1 MNKLIKIIVI
11 FTIIVNVING
21 LAYPKYNEKELILDG
36 SGSFPAQWF
45 TQTLDHFNF
54 QNNQTFQQKYYIN
67 DQYYNYKNGG
77 PIILYINGEGP
88 VSSPPYSSDDGVV
101 IYAQALNCMIVTL
114 EHRFYGESSPFSE
127 LTVENLQYLSHQQ
140 ALEDLATFIVSF
152 QSKLVGAGHIV
163 TIGGSYSGALSAW
176 FRIKYPHITVG
187 SIASS
192 GVVHS
197 ILDFTAFDAY
207 VSYAVGP
214 ECTKALQAVTSA
226 AEDEYSA
233 GGIREQ
239 QMKQILQA
247 ESLVDI
253 GDFFYWLADS
263 MMEGDQYGYIDELC
277 NPLVDA
283 INSGTS
289 GIDLITVYSNYTINT
304 WGKVLGTPDEYSTA
318 WQQNVTYDPSKS
330 ADRAWW
336 YQTCSSLG
344 WMQAAPS
351 ENSIRSSLV
360 NMTYFQTH
368 CEQLFGQAIW
378 PPNVNAVNTQYGG
391 DQSNP
396 LLNAAGTNILF
407 TNGHADPWSQ
417 ASIVNSNYPNVEPSV
432 ITTCRKCGHC
442 VDLRGCPGGCD
453 LPNNLDQVRSLSLK
467 SIAQWL
473 NLNN

>member
-1 MNKLIKIIVI
+1 MNKIIKIFVI

-21 LAYPKYNEKELILDG
+21 LAFPKHDELESTLDG

-54 QNNQTFQQKYYIN
+54 QNNQTFQQKYYVN
-67 DQYYNYKNGG
+67 DQYYNYQNGG

-88 VSSPPYSSDDGVV
+88 VSSPPYSSDDAVV

-140 ALEDLATFIVSF
+140 ALEDLATFIVSY
-152 QSKLVGAGHIV
+152 QNQLKNAGHIV

-192 GVVHS
+192 GVVHA
-197 ILDFTAFDAY
+197 ILDFTAFD
-207 VSYAVGP
+207 SYLTVAGGP
-214 ECTKALQAVTSA
+214 ECTSALQAVTA
-226 AEDEYSA
+226 AVEKEYFA
-233 GGIREQ
+233 GSSNQ
-239 QMKQILQA
+239 QHIKQILQA
-247 ESLVDI
+247 EELTEI

-263 MMEGDQYGYIDELC
+263 MAEGLQYGYYDELC
-277 NPLVDA
+277 YPLIDA
-283 INSGTS
+283 INAGTT
-289 GIDLITVYSNYTINT
+289 GIDLITLYSNYTINT

-318 WQQNVTYDPSKS
+318 WQQNITYDPSKS

-344 WMQAAPS
+344 WFQAAPS
-351 ENSIRSSLV
+351 QNSIRSSMV

-368 CEQLFGQAIW
+368 CEQLFGEGIW
-378 PPNVNAVNTQYGG
+378 PNVNAVNLQYGG

-396 LLNAAGTNILF
+396 LLNAAGSNILF
-407 TNGHADPWSQ
+407 TSGFSDPWTQ
-417 ASIVNSNYPNVEPSV
+417 ASILKSNYPDVEPS
-432 ITTCRKCGHC
+432 IMTTCRKCGHC

-453 LPNNLDQVRSLSLK
+453 LPNNLDQVRSYSLK
-467 SIAQWL
+467 LIATWL
-473 NLNN
+473 NINN